1 MNRRFSVS
9 GLGSLLAGIALLP
22 VTVTAADSPP
32 AASQATDVSIALIEG
47 QPVQAAH
54 PAPATP
60 AAITPA
66 TTSAAGSAAP
76 TPNPL
81 DELSEVKI
89 EAPEPLFV
97 APTLRDKI
105 GRIWAPVFI
114 DGKGPFRLVLDTGA
128 SRSAL
133 TSHVAQS
140 LGGTGATPDSIMV
153 HGVTGSAVVPAIRVS
168 QMEVGELLINST
180 TLPIVADAFGGAEG
194 VLGREGLQDK
204 RIFADFTADRLVI
217 SRSHGQ
223 HAKAGFDVVPLKFS
237 HGGLLVA
244 EVYIGHVRTKAI
256 IDTGGQQSV
265 GNPALLQAL
274 MRRPPSDAYT
284 EDIIGVTLDTQ
295 QGTSVRIPAINM
307 GGGLLIRGARIAF
320 GDMSLFEHW
329 NLMDEPTV
337 LIGMDVL
344 GLFDTLV
351 IDYKLRELQ
360 IRPRQNH
367 EGIGV
372 NIGNVGGG
380 FMRHDSFYQ

>member
-9 GLGSLLAGIALLP
+9 GLGSLLAGMALLP
-22 VTVTAADSPP
+22 VSAIAADSTP
-32 AASQATDVSIALIEG
+32 ATQPADVSIALIEG
-47 QPVQAAH
+47 QPVQAGTPAQAAH
-54 PAPATP
+54 PAATP
-60 AAITPA
+60 AGITP
-66 TTSAAGSAAP
+66 SGSAAA
-76 TPNPL
+76 TPVNPL
-81 DELSEVKI
+81 DELQEVKI

-133 TSHVAQS
+133 TSHVAQR
-140 LGGTGATPDSIMV
+140 LGGPGETPATIMV
-153 HGVTGSAVVPAIRVS
+153 HGVTGSAIVPAIRVS

-223 HAKAGFDVVPLKFS
+223 RAKAGFDVVPLKFT
-237 HGGLLVA
+237 HGGLLAA
-244 EVYIGHVRTKAI
+244 EVYIGHVRAMAI

-265 GNPALLQAL
+265 GNPALRDAL
-274 MRRPPSDAYT
+274 MRRPPSDAYV
-284 EDIIGVTLDTQ
+284 EDIIGVTLDMQ
-295 QGTSVRIPAINM
+295 QGTSVRVPVMRM
-307 GGGLLIRGARIAF
+307 GNELAIRGARITF

-329 NLMDEPTV
+329 NLMDEPMV
-337 LIGMDVL
+337 LLGMDVL
-344 GLFDTLV
+344 GLFDTLI
-351 IDYKLRELQ
+351 IDYKLHELQ
-360 IRPRQNH
+360 IRPHHSH

-372 NIGNVGGG
+372 NIGNLGMGP
-380 FMRHDSFYQ
+380 DSFHH

>member
-32 AASQATDVSIALIEG
+32 AANQASDVSIALIEG
-47 QPVQAAH
+47 QPVQASQ
-54 PAPATP
+54 PAQAGRTAP
-60 AAITPA
+60 AAIPGATP
-66 TTSAAGSAAP
+66 AGSAAS

-133 TSHVAQS
+133 TNHVAQR
-140 LGGTGATPDSIMV
+140 LGGTGATPESIMV
-153 HGVTGSAVVPAIRVS
+153 HGVTGSAVVPAIRVN

-223 HAKAGFDVVPLKFS
+223 RAKAGFDVVPLKVT
-237 HGGLLVA
+237 HGGLLA
-244 EVYIGHVRTKAI
+244 ADVYIGHVRAKAI

-265 GNPALLQAL
+265 GNPALLDAL
-274 MRRPPSDAYT
+274 MRHPPSDSYV

-295 QGTSVRIPAINM
+295 QGTSVRIPGITM
-307 GGGLLIRGARIAF
+307 GGGIAIRGARITF

-329 NLMDEPTV
+329 NLMDEPT
-337 LIGMDVL
+337 LLLGMDVL
-344 GLFDTLV
+344 GLFDTLI

-360 IRPRQNH
+360 IRPHRSH
-367 EGIGV
+367 EGIGI
-372 NIGNVGGG
+372 NIGNVGG
-380 FMRHDSFYQ
+380 FYKRDSYYQ